1 MNFIKQILKIL
12 YLDLI
17 SKETKEEL
25 CQSFIFKNLIKLIN
39 YFGKKLKLII
49 YYICEKITLFYLN
62 VDIFFTYYLNLL
74 FSKNK
79 FFLLKLRIHK
89 IYSDFNKLKQKLST
103 IFFEFFKFSK
113 NYFNNFFENLKKNK
127 INYLSP
133 SLNIYYPIKFALK
146 SIDIRFSG
154 LILIFF
160 LQIFVFLYIIKI
172 IYFWCYFCFISLS
185 FYRFF
190 SVHQKQTVLHLKL
203 FFKLITILISKI
215 NFLFNNSKQIIPK
228 LYKNI
233 KYIKLRLIFI
243 RRVLKKIKIKF
254 FELVNLGFEKLDNSF
269 LDDKYHFFLLCQ
281 FLKKLDSVKKLN
293 MQIRKIK
300 RFFHMQKYKFMEI
313 ILILKVLKFLF
324 GDFFKSYF
332 FSYFLLSITSYFYTF
347 L

>member
-12 YLDLI
+12 YL
-17 SKETKEEL
+17 ETKEEF
-25 CQSFIFKNLIKLIN
+25 CQSFIFKTLIKLIN

-49 YYICEKITLFYLN
+49 YYIFEKITLFYLN
-62 VDIFFTYYLNLL
+62 VDIFFTYYFNVL

-79 FFLLKLRIHK
+79 LFLLKLRIHK
-89 IYSDFNKLKQKLST
+89 IYSNFNKIKKKLLN
-103 IFFEFFKFSK
+103 IFLEK
-113 NYFNNFFENLKKNK
+113 NIFNNFFENLKKNK
-127 INYLSP
+127 IKYLSP

-160 LQIFVFLYIIKI
+160 LQIFIFLYIIKI
-172 IYFWCYFCFISLS
+172 IYFWFYFCFIIIS

-203 FFKLITILISKI
+203 FFKLITILITKI
-215 NFLFNNSKQIIPK
+215 NFLYNNFKQIITK
-228 LYKNI
+228 LDKNI
-233 KYIKLRLIFI
+233 KYIKFRLIFI

-254 FELVNLGFEKLDNSF
+254 FKLLNLGFEKLDNSF
-269 LDDKYHFFLLCQ
+269 LDDKFNFLILCC
-281 FLKKLDSVKKLN
+281 FLKKLDSVKKIN
-293 MQIRKIK
+293 MRILKIK
-300 RFFHMQKYKFMEI
+300 RFFCNQQYKFMEI
-313 ILILKVLKFLF
+313 IIILKLLKFLF

-332 FSYFLLSITSYFYTF
+332 FSYFLLAITSYFYTF